1 MLDTLMQQLTKE
13 LKIEGSLATAVPGVY
28 TFPVNESL
36 SILISDIPHGFSIT
50 CTIVDSPKK
59 NEEEFFSQALL
70 ANMFGNGTD
79 GCALG
84 LTEDGEQ
91 LILSRSIDYEVNFQE
106 FMDIIEDFLNAVD
119 LWRQEARAYGT
130 IIE

>member
-1 MLDTLMQQLTKE
+1 MLDTFMQQLTKE
-13 LKIEGSLATAVPGVY
+13 LEIEGSLATEVPGVY
-28 TFPVNESL
+28 TIPVNENL
-36 SILISDIPHGFSIT
+36 SVLISEIPRGFSIT
-50 CTIVDSPKK
+50 CTMADSPKK

-79 GCALG
+79 GCTLG

-106 FMDIIEDFLNAVD
+106 FTDVIEDFLNAVD
-119 LWRQEARAYGT
+119 LWRQEAKAYGT